1 MTRKASDCFK
11 WSMRQKAI
19 KVHLVS
25 CSARGRTGWHDP
37 TPSRGSEHQHPV
49 KNTLLLTC
57 GKVPQDEASSFP
69 SGIATVPYRQL
80 TNILFL
86 PLGVAT
92 IIILMI
98 LLNMIIHCLCA
109 LSYQKVD
116 IWLLI
121 CTMILEHTE
130 HMKVR

>member
-1 MTRKASDCFK
+1 MTVLK

-98 LLNMIIHCLCA
+98 LLNMIIHCVCPL
-109 LSYQKVD
+109 LSKGGHLVINMRNDLRAY
-116 IWLLI
+116 
-121 CTMILEHTE
+121 
-130 HMKVR
+130 